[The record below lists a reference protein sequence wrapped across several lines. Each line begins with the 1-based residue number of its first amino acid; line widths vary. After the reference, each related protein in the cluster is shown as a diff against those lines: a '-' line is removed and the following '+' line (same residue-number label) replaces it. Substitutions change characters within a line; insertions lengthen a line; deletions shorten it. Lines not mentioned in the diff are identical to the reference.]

1 MAYVVCFPDG
11 STDTLLSAPENRN
24 ARLAELEGI
33 LRERLGDD
41 FTELLAECY
50 EDPEPKGD
58 DYEAICDGYR
68 ACLQDALAGIQCAL
82 RLLGQPRINRKTLV
96 SVIKQAETTIINE
109 L

>member
-11 STDTLLSAPENRN
+11 STDTLLSNPGDRN
-24 ARLAELEGI
+24 ARLTELEGI

-41 FTELLAECY
+41 FAGLLAECC

-68 ACLQDALAGIQCAL
+68 ACLQDVLEKLQKAQY
-82 RLLGQPRINRKTLV
+82 LLEQPRVDRKKLA
-96 SVIKQAETTIINE
+96 SVIRQAETNIINE

>member
-11 STDTLLSAPENRN
+11 STDTLLSDPENRN

-41 FTELLAECY
+41 FAGLLAECC

-68 ACLQDALAGIQCAL
+68 ACLQDALEKL
-82 RLLGQPRINRKTLV
+82 RYLQFLLTASRVDRKKLA
-96 SVIKQAETTIINE
+96 SVIRQAETTIINE

>member
-11 STDTLLSAPENRN
+11 STDTLLSDPEDRN
-24 ARLAELEGI
+24 ARLTELESI

-41 FTELLAECY
+41 FAGLLAECY

-58 DYEAICDGYR
+58 DYEAICDSYR
-68 ACLQDALAGIQCAL
+68 ACLQDALANIQCAR
-82 RLLGQPRINRKTLV
+82 RLLEQPRIDRKKLM
-96 SVIKQAETTIINE
+96 SAICQAELNIIIK

>member
-11 STDTLLSAPENRN
+11 STDTLLSDPENRV
-24 ARLAELEGI
+24 ARQTELEGI

-50 EDPEPKGD
+50 EDPEPMGD
-58 DYEAICDGYR
+58 NYEVIRDGYR
-68 ACLQDALAGIQCAL
+68 ACLQAALAGSQYAL
-82 RLLGQPRINRKTLV
+82 RLLEQPRIDRKTLA